1 MAPQSPEQAAFGSIM
16 TLDADSITAKRR
28 LRRSLAFWRV
38 LAVLALAA
46 AVAAVLLAETTAVG
60 GLAQRADHIA
70 RVKVS
75 GLITGDEETL
85 ELLQK
90 IEKADRVKA
99 VLVRIDSPGGT
110 TAGSEALYLAL
121 RQLSAKKPVVA
132 VMDTVAAS
140 GGYITAIAADHIVAR
155 GNTITGSVGVLFQW
169 VQVQELLE
177 SLGVEMESIK
187 SGDLKAE
194 PNFFEPMSE
203 KARQVTE
210 AMVTDSFRWFV
221 GLVEERRQL
230 SAAEVSLISDGRVFT
245 GRQAVAARLVDQ
257 IGGEA
262 EAKAWLA
269 ANREIAADLEIVD
282 WELSSGLGDSGFG
295 FAVARALLSAL
306 GFGEGSWLLEKMSA
320 QERLRVDGL
329 VSVWHPDS

>member
-1 MAPQSPEQAAFGSIM
+1 M

-46 AVAAVLLAETTAVG
+46 GLAALLLADTTTVG
-60 GLAQRADHIA
+60 GLSQRADHIA

-75 GLITGDEETL
+75 GLITGDEDTL
-85 ELLQK
+85 ELLEK

-121 RQLSAKKPVVA
+121 RQLAEKKPVVA

-169 VQVQELLE
+169 AQVQDLLE
-177 SLGVEMESIK
+177 TLGVDMESIK

-194 PNFFEPMSE
+194 PNFFEPMSD

-210 AMVTDSFRWFV
+210 AMVADSFRWFL
-221 GLVEERRQL
+221 GLVEERRKL
-230 SAAEVSLISDGRVFT
+230 SAAEVDLISDGRVFT

-269 ANREIAADLEIVD
+269 AERDVAKDLEIVD
-282 WELSSGLGDSGFG
+282 WELASGLGDGGLG
-295 FAVARALLSAL
+295 FAVARALLNAL
-306 GFGEGSWLLEKMSA
+306 GFGEGSWLLEKISA
-320 QERLRVDGL
+320 QERLSVDGL
-329 VSVWHPDS
+329 VSVWHPES